1 MKLVRSFIYA
11 GNGIKYCFKNE
22 PNFRIHL
29 LAIIVVIIMSCFF
42 RISSTEWF
50 FVIGCCTIVTSV
62 EMLNTAMEKMCDLIS
77 KESHP
82 LIKVAKDA
90 GAGAV
95 LICAA
100 GSALIGVIIFLPK
113 IIHLLKLF

>member
-29 LAIIVVIIMSCFF
+29 LAIIVVIIMGFSF
-42 RISSTEWF
+42 RINTTEWV
-50 FVIGCCTIVTSV
+50 FVIGCCTIVTSA
-62 EMLNTAMEKMCDLIS
+62 EMLNTALEKICDLIS
-77 KESHP
+77 KETHP
-82 LIKVAKDA
+82 LIKTAKDA
-90 GAGAV
+90 AAGAV

-100 GSALIGVIIFLPK
+100 GSVLIGTLIFIPK
-113 IIHLLKLF
+113 IIHLIK